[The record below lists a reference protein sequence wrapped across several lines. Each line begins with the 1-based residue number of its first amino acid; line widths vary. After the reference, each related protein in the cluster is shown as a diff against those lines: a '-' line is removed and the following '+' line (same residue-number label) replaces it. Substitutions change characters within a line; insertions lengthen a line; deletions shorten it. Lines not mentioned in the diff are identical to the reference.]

1 MIRTALLMAGGR
13 GTRLWPISRRERP
26 KQFTAIASEKPMLL
40 ETYERI
46 TGLVDTDRIFVVAEE
61 GLIELAIPLL
71 PDVPARNFIVEPSA
85 RNSGPAALL
94 GTLVIRE
101 VFGDDAVVAMLP
113 ADHTIPDSEAFVV
126 AAAQAYEAADESGV
140 IVIFGIEPARA
151 DIHYGYIEAGDVIV
165 GKDPP
170 VYAVRSFTEK
180 PDEQT
185 AKLYIAAGNFY
196 WNSGMFFWRA
206 DTFVDAWRR
215 LRAEENESL
224 DELEESVKS
233 NVPLTAYNE
242 LEATSV
248 DYAIMERYRPLVM
261 VKGAFRWDDL
271 GTFESLERVKGC
283 DPDKNIVEG
292 EVYAVDSSD
301 NIILARGGRPIF
313 VIGSKDL
320 VVVDTGDVILVYP
333 KGEGARVRDAVDI
346 IEKKC
351 PDLS

>member
-13 GTRLWPISRRERP
+13 GARLWPISRRERP

-61 GLIELAIPLL
+61 GLIELAMPLL

-113 ADHTIPDSEAFVV
+113 ADHTIQDSEAFVV
-126 AAAQAYEAADESGV
+126 AAAQAYEAANERGL
-140 IVIFGIEPARA
+140 IVTFGIEPARA
-151 DIHYGYIEAGDVIV
+151 DIHYGYIEVGDVRIEN
-165 GKDPP
+165 DPP

-196 WNSGMFFWRA
+196 WNSGMFFWRV
-206 DTFVDAWRR
+206 DTFVDAWRT
-215 LRAEENESL
+215 LRPDENEAL
-224 DELEESVKS
+224 GELEENVKS
-233 NVPLTAYNE
+233 NAPLTAYNK
-242 LEATSV
+242 LETTSV
-248 DYAIMERYRPLVM
+248 DYAIMERHEPLVM
-261 VKGAFRWDDL
+261 VKGVFRWDDL
-271 GTFESLERVKGC
+271 GTFESLERVRDC
-283 DPDKNIVEG
+283 DPDKNVVEG
-292 EVYAVDSSD
+292 DVYAVDSSD

-313 VIGSKDL
+313 VIGSKGL

-333 KGEGARVRDAVDI
+333 KGEGARVREAVDI
-346 IEKKC
+346 IEKEC